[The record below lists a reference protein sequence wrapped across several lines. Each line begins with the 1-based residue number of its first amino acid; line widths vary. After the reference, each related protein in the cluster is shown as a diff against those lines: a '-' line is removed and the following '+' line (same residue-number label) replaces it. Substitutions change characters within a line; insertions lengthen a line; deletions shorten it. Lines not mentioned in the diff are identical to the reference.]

1 MNMQL
6 KAYKAQ
12 VKEVLEW
19 VDTEFAFANEQMRL
33 MIFDKAL
40 RPIWMYDHGNA
51 VQEGRK
57 QLAHERPSSL
67 LEKYDDVL
75 TPLKNGRL
83 KKSFVKDF
91 DRLRELM
98 ADARAEGWEY
108 DEDRREFVKV

>member
-12 VKEVLEW
+12 VKEALEW
-19 VDTEFAFANEQMRL
+19 VETEFPFLSPEEKRI
-33 MIFDKAL
+33 IFEKAL
-40 RPIWMYDHGNA
+40 RPIWMYDSSSA
-51 VQEGRK
+51 VQEGKK
-57 QLAHERPSSL
+57 QLERENPASL
-67 LEKYDDVL
+67 LEKYADVL

-108 DEDRREFVKV
+108 DEDRREFVRA

>member
-6 KAYKAQ
+6 KAYYAQ
-12 VKEVLEW
+12 VKETREW
-19 VDTEFAFANEQMRL
+19 VESVFPFLSIEEKL
-33 MIFDKAL
+33 VIFDKAL
-40 RPIWMYDHGNA
+40 RPIWMYDNSNA
-51 VQEGRK
+51 VQEGKK
-57 QLAHERPSSL
+57 QIEKESPASL
-67 LEKYDDVL
+67 LEKYGDVL